1 MRGALYFA
9 AAALTAGAAFWTYRV
24 NYAAQEALER
34 VARLRA
40 QIAAERETIT
50 VLRAE
55 IAWLSG
61 PDRLRGLLAAQ
72 GGPLGLAPVTGA
84 AFVELAE
91 LPYPPIDAFWVRA
104 DPADLGPPPWRDQPG
119 RATP

>member
-1 MRGALYFA
+1 MRGAIYFA

-40 QIAAERETIT
+40 DIVAEREAIT

-55 IAWLSG
+55 IAWLSA
-61 PDRLRGLLAAQ
+61 PERLRALLAAH
-72 GGPLGLAPVTGA
+72 GETLALAPLAGA
-84 AFVELAE
+84 AFVDLAA
-91 LPYPPIDAFWVRA
+91 LPYPPPDSFWVRV
-104 DPADLGPPPWRDQPG
+104 DPDLLGLPPGSANP
-119 RATP
+119 